1 MFIKYTNF
9 QYMNRYLIIFLL
21 SSFCFSQK
29 KVPFEI
35 DIRPRI
41 IDGGKII
48 VNISVINNVGRPIDY
63 LEGFISE
70 YSSESIFLGEQRMVL
85 VYNYEPALQTG
96 FSTSKAISYPL
107 IDSNPSN
114 FKFNISKV
122 KFLGESRVFAWH
134 NKSGFIRID

>member
-9 QYMNRYLIIFLL
+9 QYMNRYLIILLL

-96 FSTSKAISYPL
+96 FSTSEAISYIL